1 MENAVVCQQQGLEKD
16 TWYVKIVEVKE
27 KKTLMKKGKK
37 NIEVD
42 QRFFE
47 VFEVAKTKG
56 LEFKSNKEKKGQKK
70 KDRNRKKSQE

>member
-1 MENAVVCQQQGLEKD
+1 
-16 TWYVKIVEVKE
+16 VKE